1 MCIIST
7 SISRELSVLLLNF
20 LRLQIYMLKGVEVQF
35 YKVSLTIFDVDAALG
50 YIFSACPLPPNAT
63 AIDTYLPLLAIY
75 CRFMEGLK
83 VDGSYPPTMAY
94 AAVGVPPGSNG
105 QKVIFF
111 GATIRGHRK
120 DLVQGRRLELLKAAF
135 NQVEFQQNRP
145 YVSQKYGHCAETY
158 PYICNIDRFVGTH
171 Q

>member
-7 SISRELSVLLLNF
+7 SVSRELSVPLLIF
-20 LRLQIYMLKGVEVQF
+20 LRLRIYVFKGVEVQF
-35 YKVSLTIFDVDAALG
+35 YKVSLTVFDVDAALG
-50 YIFSACPLPPNAT
+50 YIFSACPLPLNAT

-75 CRFMEGLK
+75 CRFMERLE
-83 VDGSYPPTMAY
+83 VDGSYPPTIAC
-94 AAVGVPPGSNG
+94 AAVGVPRGSNG

-111 GATIRGHRK
+111 GATIRGQRK
-120 DLVQGRRLELLKAAF
+120 NLVQGRRLELLKAAF
-135 NQVEFQQNRP
+135 NQGEFQQNHP

-158 PYICNIDRFVGTH
+158 PYICNIDRYVGIH